1 MSQVLVC
8 LSDYPREL
16 LASWVEGADVEVV
29 TVPSGAD
36 LAAMLP
42 DLARADVVIGDAAR
56 RFPLEASVLA
66 QLQRCRLVFHPA
78 VGLDGVIDLEAARAH
93 GIEVRSA
100 PGYNADAVA
109 DWTVMAMLLGLRG
122 AVAADR
128 DIRAQGWHRRLLGRE
143 LGAVTVGIVGYGAIG
158 RGVRR
163 RLAGFGST
171 VLVTDER
178 EVTDPDVEQT
188 SLDDLLQRA
197 DVVTL
202 HAPLLPSTRQMVSG
216 ERLARMREGSV
227 LVNAARGGLVDET
240 ALATALTH
248 GRPAVAVLD
257 VFETEPLPPSSP
269 LLGLENVV
277 LSPHVAAGTEQA
289 RQRVRALVG
298 DAVREFF
305 RSGP

>member
-1 MSQVLVC
+1 MTPVLVC

-16 LASWVEGADVEVV
+16 LASWVKGVDVEVV
-29 TVPSGAD
+29 TVPTGAD

-56 RFPLEASVLA
+56 RFALDASVLA
-66 QLQRCRLVFHPA
+66 QLERCRLVFHPA

-128 DIRAQGWHRRLLGRE
+128 DMRAQGWHRRPLGRE

-178 EVTDPDVEQT
+178 EVNDPDVEQT

-202 HAPLLPSTRQMVSG
+202 HAPLLGSTRHMIG
-216 ERLARMREGSV
+216 AERLASMREGSV
-227 LVNAARGGLVDET
+227 LVNAARGGLVDEA
-240 ALATALTH
+240 ALAAALTH

-257 VFETEPLPPSSP
+257 VFETEPLPASSP
-269 LLGLENVV
+269 LLALENVV

-289 RQRVRALVG
+289 RQHVRALVG

-305 RSGP
+305 RSSP